1 MVEAHSSISTARRT
15 GRLAAAPNLLQ
26 AAIEALTAPVAILA
40 GSGVVLGTNE
50 AWRAASTDEDGACCP
65 EGENYLDWQRT
76 MQDDIA
82 DATLMRGMSRVL
94 AGAQKR
100 FERSRRLSAATEL
113 NISVRRVD
121 GAVPARFLVTHVF
134 VSGSAAEEVEERVLA
149 AQIEER
155 ERIATELHD
164 SVGQNLVCLGLGLTR
179 LRRLT
184 QPDSEIAGVVGD
196 MSALLQEAHAEIRTI
211 SFLLQPPW
219 LEERGVFSKAVCD
232 LVAGFGRR
240 AGLQATVE
248 AQEIPSLCRGRQL
261 TLFRILQEALVNIH
275 RHARADT
282 VTVELVKL
290 GRQVVLTV
298 RDNGRGMLAAEGVA
312 PNAGVG
318 ILGMRA
324 RLRKWGGDLRIVTG
338 PEGTTLVAKLLA

>member
-1 MVEAHSSISTARRT
+1 MVEAHSSISTARRS
-15 GRLAAAPNLLQ
+15 GRLAGSPTLLQ
-26 AAIEALTAPVAILA
+26 AAIDALKTPVAILA
-40 GSGVVLGTNE
+40 GSGAVLGTNE
-50 AWRAASTDEDGACCP
+50 AWRAADEDGACCP

-82 DATLMRGMSRVL
+82 DATLMRGVARVL

-100 FERSRRLSAATEL
+100 FERSRRLSPATEL
-113 NISVRRVD
+113 NISVRRVE
-121 GAVPARFLVTHVF
+121 GAAPARFLVSHAF
-134 VSGSAAEEVEERVLA
+134 VTESVAEDVEERVLA

-155 ERIATELHD
+155 ERLASELHD

-184 QPDSEIAGVVGD
+184 QPESEIAGVVCD
-196 MSALLQEAHAEIRTI
+196 MGALLQEAHAEIRTI

-219 LEERGVFSKAVCD
+219 LEERGVVFSKAICD

-282 VTVELVKL
+282 IAVELVKQ
-290 GRQVVLTV
+290 GRQVVMTV
-298 RDNGRGMLAAEGVA
+298 RDNGRGMLAVEGAA

-338 PEGTTLVAKLLA
+338 PDGTTLVAKLMA